1 MEPTFVVIFVVEM
14 TSAFVSNCDGLAK
27 RDQLFVLLGILL
39 FCDDVVKMMFDAA
52 SGQTDGIVLGNIA
65 CKDAGNALQLF
76 K

>member
-1 MEPTFVVIFVVEM
+1 MDVTSVVVG
-14 TSAFVSNCDGLAK
+14 NCDSFAQ

-39 FCDDVVKMMFDAA
+39 FYDDVVEMTFDAA

-65 CKDAGNALQLF
+65 CWDTGNALQLF